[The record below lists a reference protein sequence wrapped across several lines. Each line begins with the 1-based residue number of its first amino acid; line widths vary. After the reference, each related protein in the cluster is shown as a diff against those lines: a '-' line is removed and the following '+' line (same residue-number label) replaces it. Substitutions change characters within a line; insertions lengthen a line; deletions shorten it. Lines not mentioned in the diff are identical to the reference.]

1 MTANLKKVDIV
12 NELTYLKTRLTS
24 NQKHTIDSQTQ
35 GIKLK
40 TYYNRKPSSQKVKN
54 TNRKEQR
61 KNIKS
66 TGKQGLNT
74 YLS

>member
-24 NQKHTIDSQTQ
+24 NQKHSIDSQTQ

-40 TYYNRKPSSQKVKN
+40 HIITENHLARSEKHKQKGTRKKYKINWKTKV
-54 TNRKEQR
+54 
-61 KNIKS
+61 
-66 TGKQGLNT
+66 
-74 YLS
+74 

>member
-24 NQKHTIDSQTQ
+24 NQKHSIDSQTQ

-40 TYYNRKPSSQKVKN
+40 HIITENHLARK
-54 TNRKEQR
+54 RKTQIERNKEKIQNQLEN
-61 KNIKS
+61 NI
-66 TGKQGLNT
+66 
-74 YLS
+74 